1 MLRAV
6 KKQSDDADPCHT
18 ETKNSCETCGHRL
31 TNIICSTSPEVWRLL
46 ESSKQKTTFKP
57 NQTIFYQGNE
67 PLGLFTISA
76 GLVKLEMTSEHGHT
90 HTLRYLGP
98 GSALGY
104 RSLFAHEA
112 YQATAVAVEE
122 SEVCFIPKNV
132 VMDIFRDYP
141 QVTLKILEALS
152 KDLRIAEEKWTS
164 QMDKGA
170 SERIAEALIFLQE
183 HFTHQN
189 WTRKEIAE
197 WAGTTPETVIRTL
210 AQFEKEGYIDQSQG
224 REIKLINKQKL
235 IEKLQSSY

>member
-6 KKQSDDADPCHT
+6 KNPPEDQSDCQS
-18 ETKNSCETCGHRL
+18 ETRSSCESCGHRL
-31 TNIICSTSPEVWRLL
+31 TNIICSTSPEVWRIL
-46 ESSKQKTTFKP
+46 ENSKTRTTFKP
-57 NQTIFYQGNE
+57 NQAIFYQGNE
-67 PLGLFTISA
+67 PLGLFAIST
-76 GLVKLEMTSEHGHT
+76 GLVKLEMTSEHGQA

-104 RSLFAHEA
+104 RSLFSNEK
-112 YQATAVAVEE
+112 YQATAMAVEN

-132 VMDIFRDYP
+132 VMDIFKQYP
-141 QVTLKILEALS
+141 QVTLKILEALA

-164 QMDKGA
+164 QMDKDA

-224 REIKLINKQKL
+224 RVIKLINKQKL
-235 IEKLQSSY
+235 VEKLQSAY

>member
-6 KKQSDDADPCHT
+6 KNTSEDVSQCHS
-18 ETKNSCETCGHRL
+18 ETSPSCENCGHRL
-31 TNIICSTSPEVWRLL
+31 TNIICSTSPEVWRIL
-46 ESSKQKTTFKP
+46 ETTKQTTIFKP

-67 PLGLFTISA
+67 PLGLFTIST

-104 RSLFAHEA
+104 RSLFAHEV
-112 YQATAVAVEE
+112 YQATAVAVET
-122 SEVCFIPKNV
+122 SEICFVPKNI
-132 VMDIFRDYP
+132 VMDIFRDHP
-141 QVTLKILEALS
+141 QITLKILEALS

-164 QMDKGA
+164 QMDKDA

-235 IEKLQSSY
+235 IEKLNSPY

>member
-1 MLRAV
+1 MPQAA
-6 KKQSDDADPCHT
+6 KKPLEEANHCNS
-18 ETKNSCETCGHRL
+18 ESKNFCEKCIYRL
-31 TNIICSTSPEVWRLL
+31 TNIVCSTSPEVWRLV
-46 ESSKQKTTFKP
+46 ESTKQKTTFKP
-57 NQTIFYQGNE
+57 QQTIFYQGNE
-67 PLGLFTISA
+67 PLGLFTISS
-76 GLVKLEMTSEHGHT
+76 GLVKLEMSNEHGQT

-104 RSLFAHEA
+104 RSLFAHEQ
-112 YQATAVAVEE
+112 YQATAVAVEA

-132 VMDIFRDYP
+132 VMDIFKQHP
-141 QVTLKILEALS
+141 EVTIKILEALS

-164 QMDKGA
+164 QMDKDA
-170 SERIAEALIFLQE
+170 SVRIAEALIFLQE

-224 REIKLINKQKL
+224 RVIKLVNKQKL
-235 IEKLQSSY
+235 IEKLHATY

>member
-1 MLRAV
+1 MLKQT
-6 KKQSDDADPCHT
+6 KKISDDGSCSTA
-18 ETKNSCETCGHRL
+18 ENKNSCETCGHRL
-31 TNIICSTSPEVWRLL
+31 TNIICSTSPEVWRQL

-57 NQTIFYQGNE
+57 QQTIFYQGNE
-67 PLGLFTISA
+67 PLGLFTVSS
-76 GLVKLEMTSEHGHT
+76 GLVRLEMTSEHGQT

-104 RSLFAHEA
+104 RSLFAQEK
-112 YQATAVAVEE
+112 YQATAAAVET

-132 VMDIFRDYP
+132 VMDIFKNYP
-141 QVTLKILEALS
+141 EVTLKILEALS

-164 QMDKGA
+164 QMDKDA

-210 AQFEKEGYIDQSQG
+210 AQFEKDGYIDQSQG

-235 IEKLQSSY
+235 IEKLQRSY

>member
-6 KKQSDDADPCHT
+6 KNPPEDPNPCKS
-18 ETKNSCETCGHRL
+18 ETRNSCENCGHRL
-31 TNIICSTSPEVWRLL
+31 TNIICSTSPEVWRILDV
-46 ESSKQKTTFKP
+46 SKQKTTFKP
-57 NQTIFYQGNE
+57 NQSIFYQGNE
-67 PLGLFTISA
+67 PLGLFTIST
-76 GLVKLEMTSEHGHT
+76 GLVKLEMTSEHGQT

-104 RSLFAHEA
+104 RSLFSNEQ
-112 YQATAVAVEE
+112 YQATAVAVEN

-132 VMDIFRDYP
+132 VMDIFKQYP
-141 QVTLKILEALS
+141 EVTLKILEALA

-164 QMDKGA
+164 QMDKDA

-210 AQFEKEGYIDQSQG
+210 ALFEKEGYIDQSQG
-224 REIKLINKQKL
+224 RVIKLINKQKL
-235 IEKLQSSY
+235 IEKLQSTY